1 MLPQMTQQEEPT
13 ECKAQTPRPLEH
25 DFLTS
30 LNIVFLCTEILENY
44 DHLCTENKKREY
56 LQLIREAAQ
65 QMNQVF
71 HRVLQSHSPL
81 E

>member
-1 MLPQMTQQEEPT
+1 MTQEEQI
-13 ECKAQTPRPLEH
+13 ECKAQESNPLEH

-44 DHLCTENKKREY
+44 DHLCTEKKKREY
-56 LQLIREAAQ
+56 LCLIREAAQ

-71 HRVLQSHSPL
+71 HRVLKRPDFS
-81 E
+81 